1 MGGRI
6 TLQRKA
12 ALKAVAMLGLAAA
25 FSVEPEAAFAQASG
39 CEEIQKLLTQR
50 QSIVAKL
57 NSSQKSKRKL
67 TPQEAC
73 STLGSLVSNG
83 NSAVKFASANMD
95 WCQIPQSFVDGLKAD
110 NEKAAGIRTQACNAV
125 KQQAA
130 MQKRAQQQAQG
141 ANPFGGGD
149 AITGGGIRI
158 PQGAL

>member
-1 MGGRI
+1 MGARM

-12 ALKAVAMLGLAAA
+12 AVKAFAMLGLAMG
-25 FSVEPEAAFAQASG
+25 FTVGSETAFAQASG

-57 NSSQKSKRKL
+57 NASQKSKRKL

-73 STLGSLVSNG
+73 STLGTLVSNG
-83 NSAVKFASANMD
+83 NAAVKFANANMD

-110 NEKAAGIRTQACNAV
+110 NEKAAGVRNQACNAV